1 MNTFRFRLEHPSMKK
16 LLSLVSLL
24 FLLPAV
30 VLAQNGTLPIETT
43 GGPSFLNA
51 RLPNYPDPQI
61 AGMLAGG
68 NVDASTLNIG
78 DGCVGNIYTVPDA
91 LLQLNEPVSLLRAYF
106 TAHLGGDTSLVVL
119 KPDGTFACNDD
130 AVGLDPVVEIVNA
143 VAGEYRFW
151 VGTVNTLELIPGYI
165 VVTAGISV
173 PGALDVPALY
183 SGLLTTTTNNGT
195 NNTTTNPTPGGLD
208 FNSIFGTDATPT
220 PAVAATPASAVHP
233 GMSVS
238 SAPMPPSLNTA
249 ASFYG
254 RGELAP
260 GFQPDPAVVNMSAGG
275 ALEAAELT
283 IGRQCQG
290 FINNQPE
297 YIIDY
302 AGGGELLRL
311 FFMGDSDSTLMI
323 AGPGNTWYCSD
334 DYAGETDPLVDIVNP
349 AGGQYAIWVG
359 TREVDTFVGG
369 DLVVTA
375 NAEIDPK
382 TFGN

>member
-1 MNTFRFRLEHPSMKK
+1 MKRL
-16 LLSLVSLL
+16 LLLVSLL

-30 VLAQNGTLPIETT
+30 AFAQNGTLPIETT
-43 GGPSFLNA
+43 GSPSFLNA

-68 NVDASTLNIG
+68 DIDAGSLNIG
-78 DGCVGNIYTVPDA
+78 VGCVGNIYSFPDA
-91 LLQLNEPVSLLRAYF
+91 RLQLNESVGLLRAYF
-106 TAHLGGDTSLVVL
+106 TAHEGGDTSLVVL
-119 KPDGTFACNDD
+119 KPDGTFVCNDD
-130 AVGLDPVVEIVNA
+130 AVNLDPVVEIVNA
-143 VAGEYRFW
+143 VEGEYRFW
-151 VGTVNTLELIPGYI
+151 VGTVNTTALIPGYI
-165 VVTAGISV
+165 VITAGISV
-173 PGALDVPALY
+173 PGALDVPALF
-183 SGLLTTTTNNGT
+183 SNLLAAAPNNGT
-195 NNTTTNPTPGGLD
+195 STAANPTPGTGLD
-208 FNSIFGTDATPT
+208 FNSIFGSEPTLT
-220 PAVAATPASAVHP
+220 PAVAATPASAVHA

-238 SAPMPPSLNTA
+238 AAPMPPTLNTA

-254 RGELAP
+254 RGQLAA
-260 GFQPDPAVVNMSAGG
+260 GFQPDPAVINMSAGG
-275 ALEAAELT
+275 SLEAAELT

-311 FFMGDSDSTLMI
+311 FFLGDSDSTLMI
-323 AGPGNTWYCSD
+323 AGPDNTWYCSD

-349 AGGQYAIWVG
+349 AGGEYAIWVG

-375 NAEIDPK
+375 NASIDPK
-382 TFGN
+382 TVGN

>member
-1 MNTFRFRLEHPSMKK
+1 MKK
-16 LLSLVSLL
+16 LFSLVALL
-24 FLLPAV
+24 LLLPAV
-30 VLAQNGTLPIETT
+30 VFAQNGTLPIETT

-68 NVDASTLNIG
+68 DIDAASLGIG
-78 DGCVGNIYTVPDA
+78 ADCVGNIYTIPDGRLELTSSTA
-91 LLQLNEPVSLLRAYF
+91 LLRAYF
-106 TAHLGGDTSLVVL
+106 TAHEGGDTSLVVL
-119 KPDGTFACNDD
+119 KPDGTFVCNDD

-143 VAGEYRFW
+143 VEGQYRFW
-151 VGTVNTLELIPGYI
+151 VGTVNTTALIPGYL

-183 SGLLTTTTNNGT
+183 SSVLAAATNNGT
-195 NNTTTNPTPGGLD
+195 NNTIASPTPGTGLD
-208 FNSIFGTDATPT
+208 FNSIFGTEPTLT
-220 PAVAATPASAVHP
+220 PAVAATPATAVHA

-238 SAPMPPSLNTA
+238 AAPMPPALNTA

-254 RGELAP
+254 RGQLAA
-260 GFQPDPAVVNMSAGG
+260 GFQPDPAVINMSAGG
-275 ALEAAELT
+275 SLEASELT

-349 AGGQYAIWVG
+349 AGGEYAIWVG
-359 TREVDTFVGG
+359 TRVVDTFVGG

-375 NAEIDPK
+375 NPDTDPK